1 MQDLTGS
8 IGKKEL
14 TPFEQAQ
21 YNLWAFTTK
30 AIFNSQLAELLNR
43 AEYLEKMDIIDDKLT
58 TAAGLE
64 GSDDGARKKRILHE
78 KKVVDTAIK
87 IFLESCDV
95 DIPEA

>member
-21 YNLWAFTTK
+21 YNLWDFTTR

-43 AEYLEKMDIIDDKLT
+43 AEYLERMEVIDDKLT
-58 TAAGLE
+58 IAAGSE
-64 GSDDGARKKRILHE
+64 SSDDGSRKKKILHE

-87 IFLESCDV
+87 IFLETYDL